1 VLAVER
7 WAEIRRLRFVDGLSQ
22 REIRR
27 RTGAGRDTIRKA
39 LRSDDPPS
47 YGPRLKRPS
56 KLDPFR
62 YEIEARLAEDPRDS
76 AVRLREI

>member
-1 VLAVER
+1 MLAVEQ
-7 WAEIRRLRFVDGLSQ
+7 WAEIRRLWFVDKLSQ

-39 LRSDDPPS
+39 VSCDDPPS

-62 YEIEARLAEDPRDS
+62 AEIEARLAEDPRIEPPW
-76 AVRLREI
+76 V